1 VRDRS
6 VGAALQTPYPPLR
19 TPLIRL
25 AEPKRALLL
34 HSTALLLLLL
44 SLEQYGAHSRILQ
57 LHLTSSLQLSIDVLA
72 ADKRRGS
79 R

>member
-1 VRDRS
+1 V
-6 VGAALQTPYPPLR
+6 
-19 TPLIRL
+19 
-25 AEPKRALLL
+25 EPKRALLL
-34 HSTALLLLLL
+34 HSTVLLLLLL

-72 ADKRRGS
+72 AGERRGS